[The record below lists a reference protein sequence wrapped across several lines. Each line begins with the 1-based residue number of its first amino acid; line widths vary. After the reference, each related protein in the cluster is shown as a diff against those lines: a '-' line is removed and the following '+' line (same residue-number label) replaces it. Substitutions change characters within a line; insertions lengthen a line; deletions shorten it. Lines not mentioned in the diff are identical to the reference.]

1 MGKLQPGDQSAVLYR
16 IEGTPY
22 SVMDWNNFKV
32 MFGGG
37 RGPGLLNEFKVRMA
51 KNKSVIILIT
61 GSPGEGKSYF
71 ALRFAQIFD
80 KFFNPYLQIVFSRK
94 HLLWLLGPES
104 PLQRGQV
111 IIIDEA
117 QFIAGARRWY
127 DEVQKD
133 VMDHMEAI
141 RSKGYI
147 IIIVALHLD
156 LLDKIIRKFVLSHM
170 FHMEERGV
178 ARVYRVFTPRFS
190 TITYSKKIG
199 VLKLRLPDYE
209 KCKSVMPDCL
219 VCKHREECQT
229 LRAIYERRK
238 RNFLAEQA
246 LKAQR
251 KEERKESKLKGKG
264 LDVEGAIKYLRKH
277 LATAH
282 RIRGNRIS
290 AEWVQ
295 IMIKKKF
302 NVVIS
307 RTKAD
312 EIRNYWEALHPEDFK
327 KEK

>member
-1 MGKLQPGDQSAVLYR
+1 LLYR

-22 SVMDWNNFKV
+22 SVMNWNNFKI

-37 RGPGLLNEFKVRMA
+37 RGPGLLNEFKIRLI
-51 KNKSVIILIT
+51 KNKSVFILIT

-80 KFFNPYLQIVFSRK
+80 KFFNPYLQVVFSRK

-104 PLQRGQV
+104 PLQRGQA

-133 VMDHMEAI
+133 VMEHMEAI

-156 LLDKIIRKFVLSHM
+156 LLDKIIRRFVLSHM

-178 ARVYRVFTPRFS
+178 AKVYRVLTPRFS
-190 TITYSKKIG
+190 AITYSKTAG
-199 VLKLRLPDYE
+199 VLKLKLPDYE

-219 VCKHREECQT
+219 VCKYREECQT

-246 LKAQR
+246 LKAQKR
-251 KEERKESKLKGKG
+251 VEKKESKLKGRT
-264 LDVEGAIKYLRKH
+264 LDEERVIEYLRKH
-277 LATAH
+277 LSEAH

-295 IMIKKKF
+295 VMVRKKF
-302 NVVIS
+302 NVMIS